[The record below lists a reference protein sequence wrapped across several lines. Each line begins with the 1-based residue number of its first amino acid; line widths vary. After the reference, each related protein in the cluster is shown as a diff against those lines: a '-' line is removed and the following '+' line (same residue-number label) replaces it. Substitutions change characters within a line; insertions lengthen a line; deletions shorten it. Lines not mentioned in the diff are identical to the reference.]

1 MEKVDAKKE
10 FKIMGR
16 LKKLP
21 RWARWA
27 LAVLLVIITAL
38 SILFCINKNKPMA
51 VTVTQIEK
59 QDIKQTVFSNGS
71 LEAVNEQEFF
81 TPVDSTLMELNVELG
96 DRVKKGDVL
105 GRLDTLELGRRY
117 QNALAVLESRE
128 AELARAEAV
137 NEQAELKKVKL
148 KFENVQK
155 SNQRTEELFS
165 AGAVSQEE
173 AESSRLLLLEAETAY
188 QEELSRFNKGAASK
202 EIRSLQSQVDLA
214 RQEVA
219 QAKERLD
226 LATFVAEID
235 GVVTMVGAR
244 KGNQVME
251 GTELLIIGD
260 DSELEVNADINE
272 IDAGSLGIGQE
283 AEISCLA
290 LAGKEFSGKI
300 SRIGD
305 AAVVGMSSA
314 GEMVN
319 VPVVINLRGDIEG
332 LKIGYTVDLL
342 IKTMEEKNAVTI
354 PVEAIIERED
364 HKFVYVVKEGV
375 LEEREIK
382 TKIGNELND
391 IVLSGLEAGEE
402 VVINP
407 SPELQ
412 NGQKVLVMPKEVK
425 MSD

>member
-1 MEKVDAKKE
+1 
-10 FKIMGR
+10 
-16 LKKLP
+16 
-21 RWARWA
+21 
-27 LAVLLVIITAL
+27 
-38 SILFCINKNKPMA
+38 
-51 VTVTQIEK
+51 
-59 QDIKQTVFSNGS
+59 
-71 LEAVNEQEFF
+71 
-81 TPVDSTLMELNVELG
+81 
-96 DRVKKGDVL
+96 
-105 GRLDTLELGRRY
+105 
-117 QNALAVLESRE
+117 
-128 AELARAEAV
+128 
-137 NEQAELKKVKL
+137 
-148 KFENVQK
+148 
-155 SNQRTEELFS
+155 
-165 AGAVSQEE
+165 
-173 AESSRLLLLEAETAY
+173 
-188 QEELSRFNKGAASK
+188 
-202 EIRSLQSQVDLA
+202 
-214 RQEVA
+214 VA